1 MNRLMSSYKGSPAAR
16 MFTLRIVFALALAAT
31 LTGCAVGPKY
41 RRPTVNLQPFHNA
54 PSIEARTTSLPAPP
68 LDQWWTSF
76 HDPELTRIVK
86 RALDQNL
93 DLAAAMTRV
102 QQARAAAQGAGA
114 RRMPSGNL
122 YASTTTLY
130 QSTESMTGR
139 LASHLPGYSRTQN
152 YYDLGFIA
160 SWETDLF
167 GGLKKG
173 AQAATAEAQA
183 AEASHT
189 GTRIT
194 VAAEAADAYMQ
205 IRGAQARLIFAKDQI
220 VTDEHLVELVQQR
233 KDAGVASDRELAQAQ
248 ALLSQAKATIPL
260 LTVSLETQLNRLD
273 VLMGAQPGTYAA
285 ELSSVADI
293 PDVPEISGYGTP
305 TDLLRRRPDIIAAE
319 RMVAASNARIGQA
332 LAEYYP
338 KLSLSGIV
346 GSQALAP
353 AHLFEQQGFQPIS
366 VVGLRWRLFDFGAVA
381 AEVKRARGANAEAL
395 LQYQSSALHA
405 AEDVEGAFS
414 LLVQSENRRNE
425 ILHEI
430 AELQRV
436 RDLSE
441 QSYTAGVIALTD
453 VHAIT
458 ARAET
463 VTAAKAKA
471 VQAAADEARY
481 RGLVKTGAVSAS
493 TYDQIKAASD
503 AAQAELAAAT
513 AQEQVARDEG
523 GYSQLVA
530 DADGIVVETL
540 AEPGQVVIF
549 ANDLS

>member
-1 MNRLMSSYKGSPAAR
+1 MLSHKGSPAVR
-16 MFTLRIVFALALAAT
+16 KFTLRMGFALALATT

-41 RRPTVNLQPFHNA
+41 RRPTANLQPFHNA
-54 PSIEARTTSLPAPP
+54 PSIEARASSLPAPP
-68 LDQWWTSF
+68 LDQWWTGF
-76 HDPELTRIVK
+76 RDPALTRIVK
-86 RALDQNL
+86 RALDENL

-102 QQARAAAQGAGA
+102 EQGRAAAQAAGA

-122 YASTTTLY
+122 YGSTTTLY

-139 LASHLPGYSRTQN
+139 LASHAPGYSRTQN
-152 YYDLGFIA
+152 YYDLGFTA

-173 AQAATAEAQA
+173 AQAAIAEAQA
-183 AEASHT
+183 AEASRT

-233 KDAGVASDRELAQAQ
+233 KDAGIASDRELAQAQ
-248 ALLSQAKATIPL
+248 ALVSQAKATIPL
-260 LTVSLETQLNRLD
+260 LTISLEAQLNRLD

-293 PDVPEISGYGTP
+293 PDVPEISGYETP
-305 TDLLRRRPDIIAAE
+305 TDLLRRRPDVIAAE

-353 AHLFEQQGFQPIS
+353 AHLFEKQGFQPIS
-366 VVGLRWRLFDFGAVA
+366 LVGLRWRLFDFGAVA
-381 AEVKRARGANAEAL
+381 AEVKAARGANAEAL
-395 LQYQSSALHA
+395 IQYQSSVLHA
-405 AEDVEGAFS
+405 AEDVEDAFS

-425 ILHEI
+425 ILREI
-430 AELQRV
+430 SELQRV

-453 VHAIT
+453 VLDADRQLLAAKDDLAVARESA
-458 ARAET
+458 ARA
-463 VTAAKAKA
+463 A
-471 VQAAADEARY
+471 VGSY
-481 RGLVKTGAVSAS
+481 RAL
-493 TYDQIKAASD
+493 
-503 AAQAELAAAT
+503 
-513 AQEQVARDEG
+513 G
-523 GYSQLVA
+523 GGWL
-530 DADGIVVETL
+530 
-540 AEPGQVVIF
+540 P
-549 ANDLS
+549 

>member
-1 MNRLMSSYKGSPAAR
+1 MNRSMSSYIGWPAAR
-16 MFTLRIVFALALAAT
+16 KFTLRMGLALVLGASV
-31 LTGCAVGPKY
+31 TGCAVGPKY
-41 RRPTVNLQPFHNA
+41 HRPTANLQPFHNGA
-54 PSIEARTTSLPAPP
+54 SIETRTASLPAPP
-68 LDQWWTSF
+68 LDRWWIGF
-76 HDPELTRIVK
+76 RDPELTRIVQ
-86 RALDQNL
+86 RALAENL
-93 DLAAAMTRV
+93 DLATAMTKV
-102 QQARAAAQGAGA
+102 QQARAAAQAAGA
-114 RRMPSGNL
+114 RRMPSANL

-183 AEASHT
+183 AEASQT

-205 IRGAQARLIFAKDQI
+205 IRGAQARLIFARDQI
-220 VTDEHLVELVQQR
+220 ATDEHLVELVQQR
-233 KDAGVASDRELAQAQ
+233 KDAGVASDRELAQSQ

-260 LTVSLETQLNRLD
+260 LAVSLEAQLNRLD

-293 PDVPEISGYGTP
+293 PDVPQISGYGTP

-395 LQYQSSALHA
+395 IQYQSSVLHA
-405 AEDVEGAFS
+405 AEDVEDAFS

-425 ILHEI
+425 ILREI

-436 RDLSE
+436 RDLSQ
-441 QSYTAGVIALTD
+441 QSYAAGVIPLTD
-453 VHAIT
+453 VLDADRQLLAAKDDLAVARESA
-458 ARAET
+458 ARA
-463 VTAAKAKA
+463 A
-471 VQAAADEARY
+471 VGSY
-481 RGLVKTGAVSAS
+481 RAL
-493 TYDQIKAASD
+493 
-503 AAQAELAAAT
+503 
-513 AQEQVARDEG
+513 G
-523 GYSQLVA
+523 GGWL
-530 DADGIVVETL
+530 
-540 AEPGQVVIF
+540 P
-549 ANDLS
+549 

>member
-1 MNRLMSSYKGSPAAR
+1 MNSLKLSDKGSPAAR
-16 MFTLRIVFALALAAT
+16 KFIRRMSLALAIGAS
-31 LTGCAVGPKY
+31 LSGCAVGPKY
-41 RRPTVNLQPFHNA
+41 QRPTVNLQPFHNA
-54 PSIEARTTSLPAPP
+54 PSIEARTTSLPAPS
-68 LDQWWTSF
+68 LDQWWTGF

-86 RALDQNL
+86 RALGENL

-114 RRMPSGNL
+114 QRLPSGNL
-122 YASTTTLY
+122 YAATTTLY

-139 LASHLPGYSRTQN
+139 FAAHAPGYSRYQN

-173 AQAATAEAQA
+173 AEAATAEAQA
-183 AEASHT
+183 AEARQA

-220 VTDEHLVELVQQR
+220 ATDEHLVELVQQR
-233 KDAGVASDRELAQAQ
+233 RDAGIASDRELAQAQ

-260 LTVSLETQLNRLD
+260 ITVSLEAQLNRLD

-285 ELSSVADI
+285 ELSSVVDI

-305 TDLLRRRPDIIAAE
+305 TELLRRRPDIIAAE
-319 RMVAASNARIGQA
+319 RMVAASNARIGQS

-381 AEVKRARGANAEAL
+381 AEVKGARGANAEAL
-395 LQYQSSALHA
+395 LQYRSAALHA
-405 AEDVEGAFS
+405 AEDVEDAFS

-425 ILHEI
+425 ILREI

-441 QSYTAGVIALTD
+441 QSYAAGVIALTD
-453 VHAIT
+453 VLDADRQLLAAKDDLAVARESS
-458 ARAET
+458 ARA
-463 VTAAKAKA
+463 AIGS
-471 VQAAADEARY
+471 Y
-481 RGLVKTGAVSAS
+481 RAL
-493 TYDQIKAASD
+493 
-503 AAQAELAAAT
+503 
-513 AQEQVARDEG
+513 G
-523 GYSQLVA
+523 GGWL
-530 DADGIVVETL
+530 
-540 AEPGQVVIF
+540 P
-549 ANDLS
+549 

>member
-1 MNRLMSSYKGSPAAR
+1 MFSYKSSPAGRKFILR
-16 MFTLRIVFALALAAT
+16 MGFALALGASM
-31 LTGCAVGPKY
+31 TGCAVGPKY
-41 RRPTVNLQPFHNA
+41 HHPTVKLQPFHNA
-54 PSIEARTTSLPAPP
+54 PSIETRTAALPASP
-68 LDQWWTSF
+68 LDQWWTGF
-76 HDPELTRIVK
+76 HDAELTRIVQ

-114 RRMPSGNL
+114 RRLPSGNL
-122 YASTTTLY
+122 YASTTSLS
-130 QSTESMTGR
+130 QSTESVSGR
-139 LASHLPGYSRTQN
+139 LAAHTPGYDRHQN

-167 GGLKKG
+167 GGLKKA
-173 AQAATAEAQA
+173 AQAASAEAQA
-183 AEASHT
+183 AEALHM

-205 IRGAQARLIFAKDQI
+205 IRGAQARLNFAKDQ
-220 VTDEHLVELVQQR
+220 VSTDKHLVELVQQR
-233 KDAGVASDRELAQAQ
+233 RDAGIASDRELAQAQ

-260 LTVSLETQLNRLD
+260 IAVSLEAQLNRLD

-285 ELSSVADI
+285 ELSDVADI
-293 PDVPEISGYGTP
+293 PEIPEISGFGTP

-338 KLSLSGIV
+338 KLSLTGIV

-366 VVGLRWRLFDFGAVA
+366 VVGLRWRLFDFGTVD
-381 AEVKRARGANAEAL
+381 AEVKQARGANAEAL
-395 LQYQSSALHA
+395 LQYRSSILHA
-405 AEDVEGAFS
+405 AEDVEDAFS

-425 ILHEI
+425 ILREI

-441 QSYTAGVIALTD
+441 QSYAAGVIGLTD
-453 VHAIT
+453 VLDADRQLLAAKDDLAVARESA
-458 ARAET
+458 ARA
-463 VTAAKAKA
+463 AIGS
-471 VQAAADEARY
+471 Y
-481 RGLVKTGAVSAS
+481 RAL
-493 TYDQIKAASD
+493 
-503 AAQAELAAAT
+503 
-513 AQEQVARDEG
+513 G
-523 GYSQLVA
+523 GGWL
-530 DADGIVVETL
+530 
-540 AEPGQVVIF
+540 P
-549 ANDLS
+549 

>member
-1 MNRLMSSYKGSPAAR
+1 MG
-16 MFTLRIVFALALAAT
+16 
-31 LTGCAVGPKY
+31 
-41 RRPTVNLQPFHNA
+41 
-54 PSIEARTTSLPAPP
+54 
-68 LDQWWTSF
+68 F
-76 HDPELTRIVK
+76 HDPELTRIVR
-86 RALDQNL
+86 RALDDNL

-114 RRMPSGNL
+114 QRLPSGNL
-122 YASTTTLY
+122 NASATTLS
-130 QSTESMTGR
+130 QSTESMSGR
-139 LASHLPGYSRTQN
+139 VASHLPGYDRHQN

-183 AEASHT
+183 AEALHT

-205 IRGAQARLIFAKDQI
+205 IRGAQARLNFAKDQI
-220 VTDEHLVELVQQR
+220 STDKHLVELVQQR
-233 KDAGVASDRELAQAQ
+233 RDAGVASDRELAQAQ
-248 ALLSQAKATIPL
+248 ALLLQAKATVPL
-260 LTVSLETQLNRLD
+260 ITVSLEAQLNRLD
-273 VLMGAQPGTYAA
+273 VLMGAQPGRYAA
-285 ELSSVADI
+285 ELTSVVDI
-293 PDVPEISGYGTP
+293 PDVPEISGFGTP

-332 LAEYYP
+332 LADYYP

-366 VVGLRWRLFDFGAVA
+366 VVGLRWRLFDFGTVA

-395 LQYQSSALHA
+395 LQYRSSVLHA
-405 AEDVEGAFS
+405 AEDVEDAFS

-425 ILHEI
+425 ILREI

-441 QSYTAGVIALTD
+441 ESYAAGVIGLTD
-453 VHAIT
+453 VLDADRQLLAAKDDLAVARESA
-458 ARAET
+458 ARA
-463 VTAAKAKA
+463 AIGSCRA
-471 VQAAADEARY
+471 
-481 RGLVKTGAVSAS
+481 L
-493 TYDQIKAASD
+493 
-503 AAQAELAAAT
+503 
-513 AQEQVARDEG
+513 G
-523 GYSQLVA
+523 GGWL
-530 DADGIVVETL
+530 
-540 AEPGQVVIF
+540 P
-549 ANDLS
+549 

>member
-1 MNRLMSSYKGSPAAR
+1 MNRFMSSYKAALPAR
-16 MFTLRIVFALALAAT
+16 TFTLRMVFVLAFAAT

-41 RRPTVNLQPFHNA
+41 QRPTVKLQPFHNV
-54 PSIEARTTSLPAPP
+54 PSIEARTTSLQGAPI
-68 LDQWWTSF
+68 DQWWTGF

-93 DLAAAMTRV
+93 DLATAITRT
-102 QQARAAAQGAGA
+102 QQARAAAQEAGA

-122 YASTTTLY
+122 YASTTTFY
-130 QSTESMTGR
+130 QSTESPFGR
-139 LASHLPGYSRTQN
+139 AASHLPGYVRGQN

-167 GGLKKG
+167 GGLRKG
-173 AQAATAEAQA
+173 AQAAAAEAQA
-183 AEASHT
+183 AEALQT

-205 IRGAQARLIFAKDQI
+205 IRGSQARLIFANDQI
-220 VTDEHLVELVQQR
+220 ATDQHLVELVQQR
-233 KDAGVASDRELAQAQ
+233 KDADVASDRELAQAQ

-260 LTVSLETQLNRLD
+260 LTVSLEAQLNRLD

-285 ELSSVADI
+285 ELGSVADI
-293 PDVPEISGYGTP
+293 PEVPEISGYGTP
-305 TDLLRRRPDIIAAE
+305 TELLRRRPDIIAAE

-366 VVGLRWRLFDFGAVA
+366 VVGLRWRLFDFGRVA
-381 AEVKRARGANAEAL
+381 AEVEGARGANAEAL

-405 AEDVEGAFS
+405 AEDVEDAFS

-425 ILHEI
+425 IIREI

-453 VHAIT
+453 VLDVDRQLLAAKDDLAVARENA
-458 ARAET
+458 ARA
-463 VTAAKAKA
+463 AIGS
-471 VQAAADEARY
+471 Y
-481 RGLVKTGAVSAS
+481 RAL
-493 TYDQIKAASD
+493 
-503 AAQAELAAAT
+503 
-513 AQEQVARDEG
+513 G
-523 GYSQLVA
+523 GGWL
-530 DADGIVVETL
+530 
-540 AEPGQVVIF
+540 P
-549 ANDLS
+549 

>member
-1 MNRLMSSYKGSPAAR
+1 MLSHKGSPAAR
-16 MFTLRIVFALALAAT
+16 KFTLRMGFALALAAT

-41 RRPTVNLQPFHNA
+41 NRPTVELQPFHNA
-54 PSIEARTTSLPAPP
+54 PLIETRAASLPAPP
-68 LDQWWTSF
+68 LDQWWTGF

-86 RALDQNL
+86 RALDENL

-114 RRMPSGNL
+114 QRLPSGNL
-122 YASTTTLY
+122 YASTTTLS
-130 QSTESMTGR
+130 QSTESMSGR
-139 LASHLPGYSRTQN
+139 VAAHLPGYDRHQN

-173 AQAATAEAQA
+173 AQAASAEAQA
-183 AEASHT
+183 AEALHM

-205 IRGAQARLIFAKDQI
+205 IRGAQARLSFAKDQI
-220 VTDEHLVELVQQR
+220 STANHLVELVQQR
-233 KDAGVASDRELAQAQ
+233 RDAGIASDRELAQAQ
-248 ALLSQAKATIPL
+248 ALLAHAKATTPL
-260 LTVSLETQLNRLD
+260 IAVSLEAQSNRLD

-285 ELSSVADI
+285 ELTSVADI
-293 PDVPEISGYGTP
+293 PDVPQISGYGTP

-319 RMVAASNARIGQA
+319 RMVAGSNARIGQA
-332 LAEYYP
+332 LSEYYP

-405 AEDVEGAFS
+405 AEDVEDAFS

-425 ILHEI
+425 ILREI

-441 QSYTAGVIALTD
+441 QSYSAGVIALTD
-453 VHAIT
+453 VLDADRQLLAAKDGLAVARESA
-458 ARAET
+458 ARA
-463 VTAAKAKA
+463 A
-471 VQAAADEARY
+471 VGSY
-481 RGLVKTGAVSAS
+481 RAL
-493 TYDQIKAASD
+493 
-503 AAQAELAAAT
+503 
-513 AQEQVARDEG
+513 G
-523 GYSQLVA
+523 GGWL
-530 DADGIVVETL
+530 
-540 AEPGQVVIF
+540 P
-549 ANDLS
+549 

>member
-1 MNRLMSSYKGSPAAR
+1 MNYLMLSYRGSASAR
-16 MFTLRIVFALALAAT
+16 KFGLRMGFVLAIAAT

-41 RRPTVNLQPFHNA
+41 HQPIVTLRPFHNA
-54 PSIEARTTSLPAPP
+54 PSIETRTTSLPAPP
-68 LDQWWTSF
+68 LDQWWTGF
-76 HDPELTRIVK
+76 HDPDLTRIVK

-122 YASTTTLY
+122 SASTTTLY

-139 LASHLPGYSRTQN
+139 LASHLPGYNRTQN
-152 YYDLGFIA
+152 YYDLGFTA

-183 AEASHT
+183 AEASQT

-205 IRGAQARLIFAKDQI
+205 IRGAQARLTFAKDQI
-220 VTDEHLVELVQQR
+220 ATDEHLVELVQQG
-233 KDAGVASDRELAQAQ
+233 KDAGVASDRELAQAE

-260 LTVSLETQLNRLD
+260 LTVSLEAQLNRLD

-293 PDVPEISGYGTP
+293 PDVPEISGYGTA
-305 TDLLRRRPDIIAAE
+305 TELLRRRPDIIAAE
-319 RMVAASNARIGQA
+319 RMVAASNARIGQT
-332 LAEYYP
+332 LSEYYP
-338 KLSLSGIV
+338 KLSVSGII

-395 LQYQSSALHA
+395 IQYQSSVLHA
-405 AEDVEGAFS
+405 AEDVEDAFS
-414 LLVQSENRRNE
+414 LVVQSEIRRNE
-425 ILHEI
+425 ILREI

-436 RDLSE
+436 RDLSQE
-441 QSYTAGVIALTD
+441 SYAAGVIALTD
-453 VHAIT
+453 VLDADRQLLAAKDDLAVARESA
-458 ARAET
+458 ARA
-463 VTAAKAKA
+463 A
-471 VQAAADEARY
+471 VGSY
-481 RGLVKTGAVSAS
+481 RAL
-493 TYDQIKAASD
+493 
-503 AAQAELAAAT
+503 
-513 AQEQVARDEG
+513 G
-523 GYSQLVA
+523 GGWL
-530 DADGIVVETL
+530 
-540 AEPGQVVIF
+540 P
-549 ANDLS
+549 

>member
-1 MNRLMSSYKGSPAAR
+1 MFSYKGSRAAWK
-16 MFTLRIVFALALAAT
+16 FTLGIGFVFALGAS

-41 RRPTVNLQPFHNA
+41 HRPTVSVQPFHNA
-54 PSIEARTTSLPAPP
+54 PSIESRTASLPAPP
-68 LDQWWTSF
+68 LDQWWTGF
-76 HDPELTRIVK
+76 RDPELTRIVK

-114 RRMPSGNL
+114 QRMPSGNL

-130 QSTESMTGR
+130 QSTESTTGR

-167 GGLKKG
+167 GSLKKG

-183 AEASHT
+183 AEASQT

-194 VAAEAADAYMQ
+194 VVAEAADAYMQ
-205 IRGAQARLIFAKDQI
+205 IRGAQARLIFVQDQI
-220 VTDEHLVELVQQR
+220 GTDKHLVELVQQR
-233 KDAGVASDRELAQAQ
+233 RDAGIASDRELAQAQ
-248 ALLSQAKATIPL
+248 ALLSQTQATIPL
-260 LTVSLETQLNRLD
+260 LTVSLEAQLNRLD

-285 ELSSVADI
+285 ELTSVADI
-293 PDVPEISGYGTP
+293 PDVPQISGFGTP

-366 VVGLRWRLFDFGAVA
+366 VVGLRWRLFDFGRVA
-381 AEVKRARGANAEAL
+381 AEVKQARGANGEAL
-395 LQYQSSALHA
+395 IQYQSSVLHA
-405 AEDVEGAFS
+405 AEDVEDAFS

-425 ILHEI
+425 ILREI

-441 QSYTAGVIALTD
+441 QSYAAGVIALTD
-453 VHAIT
+453 VLDADRQLLAAKDDLAVARESA
-458 ARAET
+458 ARA
-463 VTAAKAKA
+463 A
-471 VQAAADEARY
+471 VGSY
-481 RGLVKTGAVSAS
+481 RAL
-493 TYDQIKAASD
+493 
-503 AAQAELAAAT
+503 
-513 AQEQVARDEG
+513 G
-523 GYSQLVA
+523 GGWL
-530 DADGIVVETL
+530 
-540 AEPGQVVIF
+540 P
-549 ANDLS
+549 